1 MVVHASAV
9 EVMRTLN
16 MTILYLIPVGVVVKS
31 QIFNYSAK
39 NVIEVNQI
47 VVFAKFTTIK

>member
-16 MTILYLIPVGVVVKS
+16 MIILFHIPVEVVVKS
-31 QIFNYSAK
+31 QIFSYSAK

-47 VVFAKFTTIK
+47 VAFVKFTTIK